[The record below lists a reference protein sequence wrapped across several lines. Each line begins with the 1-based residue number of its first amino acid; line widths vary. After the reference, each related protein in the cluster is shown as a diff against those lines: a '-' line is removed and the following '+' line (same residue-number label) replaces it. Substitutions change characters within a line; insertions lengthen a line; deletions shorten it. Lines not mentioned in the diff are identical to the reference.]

1 MKTIKRKTC
10 ASLLLRESY
19 ELLELESGLKVVLYQ
34 DPTASSATACFA
46 VHYGSTDNRFIP
58 KEGEEPICVP
68 EGIAHYLEHKLFED
82 ENGDAF
88 ARFSE
93 TGASANAFTS
103 GDKTV
108 FYFTAT
114 DRFEENLTILL
125 DFVSTP
131 YFTRETVEKE
141 QGIIAQEIGMYDDN
155 PFWQSYFLL
164 LQSLYHHHSIR
175 IDTAGSVESIRQ
187 ITPELLHRCY
197 DLFYRPQN
205 MVLTAAG
212 NFNRDRLLELC
223 QTLLPKRPDFEV
235 IRMPEEE
242 PYPVRMKR
250 AEKKMPVSKP
260 LFTLGIKMLPEEDKE
275 KRLKKYVLA
284 CVATECLFG
293 ESSPF
298 YREMYD
304 AGVINSCFDC
314 SVLEGDGYLAILCD
328 GETEQADP
336 KIGHVMCFWGLGDH
350 GGGPFREEI
359 DWILQHK
366 NDFPG
371 VEFRFSHPDAYFEA
385 VRASGAVLPVHEGEL
400 QHHAIGC
407 YSAYSR
413 IKREVRKTENTLI
426 NLDRF
431 LTPAKRKDA
440 WKKVLF
446 ATFHDIHAGSSV
458 KSGYADVEDSLGTAR
473 DMAYEAFLKWSRR
486 KNQTLP
492 PAMRQRIIFDNP
504 SAGPFR
510 GFVTFPPSL
519 AECWK
524 YGEPVS
530 FYDTDGTPYPV
541 QQIPS
546 EESTNSRFA
555 FIFPLQI
562 PPRARK
568 ILELDYEDPVI
579 TGSVQANRNTL
590 KNDDISVKTDKTG
603 IVSLQRAG
611 VEFLAAAPEA
621 VVYPDPSDTW
631 THSVSG
637 YTAAPVSRFRQKGK
651 WQSKITGPL
660 YSELVAETKDDGGNT
675 LNWYCGMFDSVPG
688 IRLRLRLNWH
698 SPQQL
703 LKLHIKPAFNVK
715 KRIDGIPGALLE
727 RALNGEEY
735 PVFNRMTLAGNGHTL
750 TLISSEIFSAD
761 VQPDGTARLTLV
773 RSPHFAHHD
782 PYTPERFAR
791 NGITDLGEH
800 DFTLTILPDAAE
812 DVIAEL
818 LHSLKEPVYCS
829 ETTFGMSRRYIEARN
844 GGNK

>member
-242 PYPVRMKR
+242 PYPVRVKR
-250 AEKKMPVSKP
+250 TEKKMPVSKP
-260 LFTLGIKMLPEEDKE
+260 LFTLGIKMHPEEDKE

-328 GETEQADP
+328 GETEQADLLIDAA
-336 KIGHVMCFWGLGDH
+336 KRRIRDFKEKGCDENSFEGIRRTEYGKQIRQFTDMGDLAVQLVDAA
-350 GGGPFREEI
+350 FCAYTLFETAEILKEITAEEI
-359 DWILQHK
+359 QQFVSKELDPENLSIALIL
-366 NDFPG
+366 P
-371 VEFRFSHPDAYFEA
+371 
-385 VRASGAVLPVHEGEL
+385 
-400 QHHAIGC
+400 
-407 YSAYSR
+407 
-413 IKREVRKTENTLI
+413 
-426 NLDRF
+426 
-431 LTPAKRKDA
+431 
-440 WKKVLF
+440 
-446 ATFHDIHAGSSV
+446 
-458 KSGYADVEDSLGTAR
+458 
-473 DMAYEAFLKWSRR
+473 
-486 KNQTLP
+486 
-492 PAMRQRIIFDNP
+492 
-504 SAGPFR
+504 
-510 GFVTFPPSL
+510 
-519 AECWK
+519 
-524 YGEPVS
+524 
-530 FYDTDGTPYPV
+530 
-541 QQIPS
+541 
-546 EESTNSRFA
+546 EES
-555 FIFPLQI
+555 
-562 PPRARK
+562 
-568 ILELDYEDPVI
+568 
-579 TGSVQANRNTL
+579 
-590 KNDDISVKTDKTG
+590 
-603 IVSLQRAG
+603 
-611 VEFLAAAPEA
+611 
-621 VVYPDPSDTW
+621 
-631 THSVSG
+631 
-637 YTAAPVSRFRQKGK
+637 
-651 WQSKITGPL
+651 
-660 YSELVAETKDDGGNT
+660 GGN
-675 LNWYCGMFDSVPG
+675 
-688 IRLRLRLNWH
+688 
-698 SPQQL
+698 Q
-703 LKLHIKPAFNVK
+703 
-715 KRIDGIPGALLE
+715 
-727 RALNGEEY
+727 
-735 PVFNRMTLAGNGHTL
+735 
-750 TLISSEIFSAD
+750 
-761 VQPDGTARLTLV
+761 
-773 RSPHFAHHD
+773 
-782 PYTPERFAR
+782 
-791 NGITDLGEH
+791 
-800 DFTLTILPDAAE
+800 
-812 DVIAEL
+812 
-818 LHSLKEPVYCS
+818 
-829 ETTFGMSRRYIEARN
+829 
-844 GGNK
+844 